1 MIISRSIH
9 VAANGITPF
18 FYDFI
23 VFFCICIPHLSS
35 HSFVDGHLGYFH
47 VLPVIN
53 GAAMN
58 IGRHVYFEL
67 ENIFLWVCL
76 CASKSMYVFE
86 LWCKICFLL
95 CTKVKKKKASKNIS
109 VETLWYFEDGI
120 SIYFIWLFL
129 NVKQLKYLNQH
140 LHKVSTCCRLTI
152 TSY

>member
-86 LWCKICFLL
+86 L
-95 CTKVKKKKASKNIS
+95 
-109 VETLWYFEDGI
+109 
-120 SIYFIWLFL
+120 
-129 NVKQLKYLNQH
+129 
-140 LHKVSTCCRLTI
+140 
-152 TSY
+152 